1 MTMALTLATTGC
13 SEAAEQPESTKSTPR
28 TPPTGSPAGT
38 EDFYKQRLSWSSC
51 GGGFEC
57 AKAEVPLDYTKPTRG
72 RVRISL
78 IRLPAQNK
86 SRRIGSL
93 FTNPGGPGG
102 SGVEFVRQAATSF
115 GKDLRERFDIIGVD
129 PRGVGTSDPV
139 RCMDGPQ
146 LDKYFSIDS
155 SPDDQK
161 ELDTLAAESEAFAKA
176 CQSKSWTM
184 RMRRD
189 RSLLIMV
196 APAVLLL
203 AVFAYVPMAGNVV
216 AWQDY
221 SPYVGIRESPFVG
234 WANFERVFTN
244 PLFLDAVANTLVI
257 TAFQLVFFFPVPIVL
272 ALLLNSVL
280 TPSLRTTI
288 QSIVYLPHFFSW
300 VIVVTIFQQIFGGA
314 GMLASRMREAGYSGF
329 DLMTNPDTFLLLIT
343 AQSVWKDA
351 GWGIIIFLAAL
362 ATVDTQLYEASVMDG
377 AGRWRRM
384 WHVTLPAMRPVIIL
398 LLILRL
404 GDSLTVGF
412 EQLILQRGAVGTD
425 VAEVLDTF
433 VYYQGVVNGDWAFA
447 AAAGLVKGLVSL
459 ALVLGAN
466 KLAHLVGEAGVYQ
479 RA

>member
-1 MTMALTLATTGC
+1 VSVA
-13 SEAAEQPESTKSTPR
+13 SSTPSTEEAPGAADTGDTAAGMAS
-28 TPPTGSPAGT
+28 TPPPEHRA
-38 EDFYKQRLSWSSC
+38 DR
-51 GGGFEC
+51 
-57 AKAEVPLDYTKPTRG
+57 VPHRKIP
-72 RVRISL
+72 
-78 IRLPAQNK
+78 
-86 SRRIGSL
+86 
-93 FTNPGGPGG
+93 
-102 SGVEFVRQAATSF
+102 
-115 GKDLRERFDIIGVD
+115 
-129 PRGVGTSDPV
+129 
-139 RCMDGPQ
+139 
-146 LDKYFSIDS
+146 
-155 SPDDQK
+155 
-161 ELDTLAAESEAFAKA
+161 
-176 CQSKSWTM
+176 WTT

-216 AWQDY
+216 AWQEY
-221 SPYVGIRESPFVG
+221 SPYVGIRNSPFIG

-244 PLFLDAVANTLVI
+244 PLFLDAVLNTLVI

-280 TPSLRTTI
+280 TPGLRTTI

-314 GMLASRMREAGYSGF
+314 GVLASRMRDAGYSGF

-362 ATVDTQLYEASVMDG
+362 ATVDPQLYEASVVDG

-412 EQLILQRGAVGTD
+412 EQLILQRGAVGVD